1 MLAGKMI
8 DIADTDRLGETLQ
21 VTIVACDD
29 RILTAAVPNTI
40 VRFNLYRQ
48 HNASYEGSLGG
59 RNFSYFPAHEKR
71 HGQTKK

>member
-1 MLAGKMI
+1 MLVGKMLNL
-8 DIADTDRLGETLQ
+8 ADSDRAGETLQ

-29 RILTAAVPNTI
+29 RVLTAAVPNTI

-59 RNFSYFPAHEKR
+59 RNFHYFPESEKR
-71 HGQTKK
+71 QGKPGK

>member
-1 MLAGKMI
+1 MI

-48 HNASYEGSLGG
+48 HNASYEGSLGACP
-59 RNFSYFPAHEKR
+59 RNSGFLWF
-71 HGQTKK
+71 